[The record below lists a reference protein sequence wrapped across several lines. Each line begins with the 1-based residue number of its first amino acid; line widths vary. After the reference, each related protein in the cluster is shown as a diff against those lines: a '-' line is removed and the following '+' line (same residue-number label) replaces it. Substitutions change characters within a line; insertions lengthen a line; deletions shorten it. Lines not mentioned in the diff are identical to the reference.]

1 MSVYWSFKG
10 AALALFILVERR
22 LVCHFGEAA
31 NFLGVVLLPEA
42 TPEKETEATT

>member
-1 MSVYWSFKG
+1 M
-10 AALALFILVERR
+10 ALFILVEGRAHT
-22 LVCHFGEAA
+22 LICHFGEAA